1 MIEPWKG
8 RLAGTL
14 ALLSLAI
21 SLVAAL
27 VFDRQYKGTSLLT
40 LSNLVGPTVASVLQ
54 GHGLTACT
62 VLLGTSGN
70 PICFHGGWMPLP
82 TLVVAS
88 GVWLMGDHFVS
99 VGLLKTALLLLPVE
113 GAIFLACLR
122 LAPEGTWRRWIT
134 GVLLLAPFGISAF
147 LADVVNL
154 QVEEGYSYSFLA
166 LVTAIVLF
174 GRRGARRTVPE
185 AIVFG
190 ASIAGL
196 YLSKSAMAPA
206 AAVLTM
212 AYVARAGRPAVRAI
226 AAVVALS
233 APVGWAMYQHHATG
247 RYSLGTTIDGFN
259 LRKGNDEI
267 ALARYPPP
275 PGRYAGSIRRGVER
289 WTPVSR

>member
-1 MIEPWKG
+1 MG
-8 RLAGTL
+8 AVTL
-14 ALLSLAI
+14 ASLAI
-21 SLVAAL
+21 SLTTAVM
-27 VFDRQYKGTSLLT
+27 FDRQYAGTSLLT
-40 LSNLVGPTVASVLQ
+40 LANLVGPTTASVLQ
-54 GHGLTACT
+54 GRGLTACT
-62 VLLGTSGN
+62 MLLGTSGN
-70 PICFHGGWMPLP
+70 PICFHGGRMPLP
-82 TLVVAS
+82 TLVVAF

-122 LAPEGTWRRWIT
+122 LAPEGMWRRWIT
-134 GVLLLAPFGISAF
+134 GVLLLAPFGMSAF

-166 LVTAIVLF
+166 LVTAILLF

-233 APVGWAMYQHHATG
+233 AP
-247 RYSLGTTIDGFN
+247 LG
-259 LRKGNDEI
+259 
-267 ALARYPPP
+267 
-275 PGRYAGSIRRGVER
+275 
-289 WTPVSR
+289 